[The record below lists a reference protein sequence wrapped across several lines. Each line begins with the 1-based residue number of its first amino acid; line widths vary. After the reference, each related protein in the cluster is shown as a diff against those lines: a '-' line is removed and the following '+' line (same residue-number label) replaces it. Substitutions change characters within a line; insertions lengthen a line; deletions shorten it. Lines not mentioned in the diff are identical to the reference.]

1 MKRSIF
7 LSLGFFM
14 VALGMIGVVVPLI
27 PTTIFLI
34 AAAACFARSS
44 PRFEAWLLDHPR
56 FGPIVQDWR
65 AHGAISRP
73 AKIMACA
80 GMAAGFFVFW
90 IGTHPSAILATVV
103 AGLLL
108 TSAAYVVSRPTIDRR

>member
-1 MKRSIF
+1 MKRNVF
-7 LSLGFFM
+7 FGLGWLM
-14 VALGMIGVVVPLI
+14 VVLGTIGAVVPLM

-34 AAAACFARSS
+34 AAAGCFARSS

-56 FGPIVQDWR
+56 FGPTLKDWR

-73 AKIMACA
+73 AKIIACC
-80 GMAAGFFVFW
+80 GMVAGFFVFW
-90 IGTHPSAILATVV
+90 LGAHPSAISATVV